1 MINKEYRRIIIFSS
15 GIILFLSLIAG
26 RIFDGKAFLLVLLM
40 GILIL
45 AVFSWYTRERYRKIN
60 KLNQYLTKVLS
71 GDYELEIAD
80 NEEGELSILQN
91 NICKA
96 TVMLREKN
104 ELLEKEKAYLS
115 EMLANISHQMKTPL
129 TSIMMMNELMSRE
142 ESEEKRR
149 EFIGIEE
156 KQLEKMNWLIQ
167 TLLKLSRLDA
177 GTIQLKAQEVPAS
190 KLVDESLAPFLVR
203 MDVGE
208 ISVSRELCDM
218 TFRVD
223 ENWTVEA
230 LRNIIKNCIEHMGP
244 GGKLTIL
251 TEENHLFQT
260 ILIQDTGCGISQ
272 ENLPHI
278 FERFYKGR
286 DSAGDSVGIG
296 LSLSR
301 TIIEKQNGSI
311 FVTSE
316 EGKGTSF
323 EIRFYKAII

>member
-129 TSIMMMNELMSRE
+129 TSIMMMNELMYLE

-177 GTIQLKAQEVPAS
+177 GTIQLKVSEVPAT
-190 KLVDESLAPFLVR
+190 KLVEESLAPFLVR

-260 ILIQDTGCGISQ
+260 ILIRDTGCGISQ
-272 ENLPHI
+272 ENLLHI